1 MTHSSTQHRQ
11 SVEPTRPPGSVLPD
25 TNAIAEKILAERRI
39 PGATYRLQFNSDFTF
54 RDAHALIPYLH
65 DLGISDCYASPVLKA
80 RAGSTH
86 GYDVCDHRHL
96 NPALGSKQEFDA
108 FASALRERGM
118 GLIMDVV
125 PNHMGIGDPCNEWW
139 MDVLENGPSSPY
151 ASYFDIDWQ
160 PVKDELENKVLLPIL
175 EDQYGNVLEQ
185 GKFRLV
191 HDNGAFAI
199 EYGAS
204 RLPVA
209 PRTSIPIL
217 QEQLDPLIAMLG
229 ETHEHVIE
237 LQSILTALSYLPP
250 RTEAD
255 PDKLAERLREKEVIK
270 RRIATLYEASP
281 QARVALDAAIALFNG
296 TVGDPRSFDLL
307 DTLITA
313 QPYRPAFWRVAAE
326 EINYRRFFDINE
338 LAAIRVE
345 LPEVFAA
352 THQLILQFLADG
364 RVTGLRIDHPDGLW
378 DPPRYFRRLQER
390 YLADAIQSQLAR
402 DEQPAGADP
411 AEQFDRGALE
421 QAVTDWLERRARSG
435 ATSWPLYVIAE
446 KILSER
452 EPLPPNWAVDG
463 TTGYDFLS
471 AVTGLF
477 VDSANE
483 RAFDRLYHNFIAG
496 DDPPD
501 QPTFGELVHA
511 SKQRIMRSALAS
523 EINSLSHQLA
533 RITEKSRRYRDF
545 TLRGINQALRE
556 VIACMDVYRTYI
568 AGPQVVSERDRKY
581 VSEAVAEARRRN
593 SGIPRAV
600 LQFLRDTLLLRN
612 LEQFPTEIQG
622 DVVHLVMK
630 FQQVTGPVMAKSVED
645 TAFYI
650 YNRLV
655 ALNDVGGN
663 PAEFGSS
670 MAEFHRQSA
679 ERQRYWPHT
688 MLTLTTHDTKRS
700 GDVRARIS
708 VLSELPEEWSTAL
721 SRWRALNAD
730 KLTRVDGQPAP
741 DANDEYLLYQTLVGV
756 WPFEPPALSDEAAD
770 RERLSADLA
779 DVCERILAYMQ
790 KATKEA
796 KVHTSWIN
804 PDEEYDA
811 AVAQFVRALLDD
823 SATNQ
828 FLDDLRTFQ
837 RRVAYF
843 GQFNALAQ
851 LMLKLAAPGVPDIY
865 QGNELWD
872 LSLVDPD
879 NRRPVDYARRRAA
892 LAELGGQIAD
902 AGADRIE
909 LARELLR
916 SYHDGRIKLYLTAA
930 ALGFRRDNAQL
941 FAQGDY
947 RPLEA
952 FGDQCAH
959 VCAFTRTH
967 AHASI
972 LVAVPRLVVGLTGGD
987 ERPPLGSAIWGASW
1001 LGLPDAQRG
1010 WRYRNIL
1017 TGEIIAVTAY
1027 DEGPGIALGS
1037 IFKEF
1042 PVALLERLNGTS

>member
-1 MTHSSTQHRQ
+1 MHSQEQHEQ
-11 SVEPTRPPGSVLPD
+11 SGEQTRPAGTVLP
-25 TNAIAEKILAERRI
+25 NISALAEQILAEQRI
-39 PGATYRLQFNSDFTF
+39 PAATYRLQFNPEFTF
-54 RDAHALIPYLH
+54 RDARVLIPYLY
-65 DLGISDCYASPVLKA
+65 DLGISDCYASPILKA
-80 RAGSTH
+80 RTGSTH
-86 GYDVCDHRHL
+86 GYDVCDHRQL
-96 NPALGSKQEFDA
+96 NPALGSEQEFDA

-191 HDNGAFAI
+191 YDNGAFAI

-209 PRTSIPIL
+209 PRTSMPIL
-217 QEQLDPLIAMLG
+217 QEQLDRLIAVLD
-229 ETHEHVIE
+229 ETQERVIE

-250 RTEAD
+250 RTETN
-255 PDKLAERLREKEVIK
+255 PDKLTERMREKEVIK
-270 RRIATLYEASP
+270 RRIAALYEASP
-281 QARVALDAAIALFNG
+281 EAREALDAAIALYNG

-307 DTLITA
+307 DALITA

-345 LPEVFAA
+345 LPEVFDA
-352 THQLILQFLADG
+352 THQLILELLANG
-364 RVTGLRIDHPDGLW
+364 HATGLRIDHPDGLW

-390 YLADAIQSQLAR
+390 YMIDTIQSRLT
-402 DEQPAGADP
+402 DGDLPAGACSG
-411 AEQFDRGALE
+411 EQFDADALE
-421 QAVTDWLERRARSG
+421 QAVAHWLDTRAQSA
-435 ATSWPLYVIAE
+435 ATNWPLYVLAE

-452 EPLPPNWAVDG
+452 EPLPPDWAVDG

-471 AVTGLF
+471 VVTGLF
-477 VDSANE
+477 INRANQ
-483 RAFDRLYHNFIAG
+483 RAFDRLYANFIAG
-496 DDPPD
+496 EEPPE
-501 QPTFGELVHA
+501 QLKFGELVHA

-523 EINSLSHQLA
+523 EMNSLSHQLA

-545 TLRGINQALRE
+545 TLRGITNALRE

-568 AGPQVVSERDRKY
+568 SGPQAVSERDRKY
-581 VSEAVAEARRRN
+581 ISEAIAEARRRN
-593 SGIPRAV
+593 SSIPRAV

-612 LEQFPTEIQG
+612 LDQFPTEIQG

-663 PAEFGSS
+663 PAQFGSS
-670 MAEFHRQSA
+670 MAEFHRQNA
-679 ERQRYWPHT
+679 ARQRHWPHA

-708 VLSELPEEWSTAL
+708 LLSELPDEWSAAL

-730 KLTRVDGQPAP
+730 KLSRVDGQPAP

-756 WPFEPPALSDEAAD
+756 WPFEPPPSSDTAAD
-770 RERLSADLA
+770 DERLGAELAGLRERI
-779 DVCERILAYMQ
+779 VAYMQ

-811 AVAQFVRALLDD
+811 AVAQFVRVLLDD
-823 SATNQ
+823 TATNQ
-828 FLDDLRTFQ
+828 FLDDLRAFQ
-837 RRVAYF
+837 HRIAYF
-843 GQFNALAQ
+843 GQFNSLAQ
-851 LMLKLAAPGVPDIY
+851 LMLKLTAPGVPDIY

-872 LSLVDPD
+872 FSLVDPD
-879 NRRPVDYARRRAA
+879 NRRPIDYARRASA
-892 LAELGGQIAD
+892 LAELRSHIAD

-909 LARELLR
+909 LARDLLG
-916 SYHDGRIKLYLTAA
+916 SYHDGRIKLYVTATT
-930 ALGFRRDNAQL
+930 LGFRRDHAQL

-952 FGDQCAH
+952 FGEQCAH
-959 VCAFTRTH
+959 VGAFSRTH
-967 AHASI
+967 AQASI
-972 LVAVPRLVVGLTGGD
+972 LVAVPRLIVGLMGGE
-987 ERPPLGSAIWGASW
+987 ERPPLGSATWGASW
-1001 LGLPDAQRG
+1001 LSLPDVQRG
-1010 WRYRNIL
+1010 ARYRNIL
-1017 TGEIIAVTAY
+1017 TGEIVAVAAY

-1042 PVALLERLNGTS
+1042 PVALLERLDGMS